1 MNDSFSCRSA
11 KAEVTEVPAGITRR
25 AALSAF
31 AAALATVGLT
41 SLSES
46 AYAAAKTYNICKTT
60 DVRVGSARMFSI
72 GGRSI
77 VITQPRRGVFRA
89 FAAECTHQ
97 GATLSKRPGNVRT
110 SGSVMICP
118 EHGARFDTTSG
129 EAKGG
134 PTTQA
139 LGKIKITVSGTQVR
153 VSF

>member
-1 MNDSFSCRSA
+1 MNESFNCHAA
-11 KAEVTEVPAGITRR
+11 KPEVTEVRAGVSRR
-25 AALSAF
+25 AALSAI

-41 SLSES
+41 TLSES

-77 VITQPRRGVFRA
+77 VVTQPKRGVFRA
-89 FAAECTHQ
+89 FSAECTHE
-97 GATLSKRPGNVRT
+97 GVTLSRRPGNVRT

-129 EAKGG
+129 AAKGG
-134 PTTQA
+134 PTTRA
-139 LGKIKITVSGTQVR
+139 LAKIQLTVEKNQVR
-153 VSF
+153 VTF

>member
-1 MNDSFSCRSA
+1 MDNCQPA
-11 KAEVTEVPAGITRR
+11 KAQVTEVPAGITRR
-25 AALSAF
+25 AALTAF

-60 DVRVGSARMFSI
+60 DVRPGSARMFSI

-77 VITQPRRGVFRA
+77 VVTQPKRGVFRA

-97 GATLSKRPGNVRT
+97 GATLARRPGTVRT
-110 SGSVMICP
+110 NGGVMICP

-129 EAKGG
+129 AAKGG
-134 PTTQA
+134 PTSTA
-139 LGKIKITVSGTQVR
+139 LSKIRLTVSGTQVR

>member
-1 MNDSFSCRSA
+1 MDNCQPA
-11 KAEVTEVPAGITRR
+11 KAKVTAVPAGITRR
-25 AALSAF
+25 AALTAF

-60 DVRVGSARMFSI
+60 DVRPGSARMFSI

-77 VITQPRRGVFRA
+77 VVTQPKRGVFRA

-97 GATLSKRPGNVRT
+97 GATLARKPGTVRT
-110 SGSVMICP
+110 NGAVMICP
-118 EHGARFDTTSG
+118 AHGARFDTTSG
-129 EAKGG
+129 AAKGG
-134 PTTQA
+134 PTSKS
-139 LGKIKITVSGTQVR
+139 LRKIKLTVSGTQVR

>member
-1 MNDSFSCRSA
+1 MNDSFNCRSA
-11 KAEVTEVPAGITRR
+11 KAEVTEIPAGITRR

-31 AAALATVGLT
+31 AAALAAVGLT

-77 VITQPRRGVFRA
+77 VITQPKRGVFRA

-139 LGKIKITVSGTQVR
+139 LDKIKITVSGTQVR

>member
-1 MNDSFSCRSA
+1 MNDSFNCRSSQ
-11 KAEVTEVPAGITRR
+11 AEVTEVSAGVTRR

-77 VITQPRRGVFRA
+77 VVTQPKRGVFRA

-97 GATLSKRPGNVRT
+97 GATLSKRPGTVRT
-110 SGSVMICP
+110 IGSVMICP
-118 EHGARFDTTSG
+118 EHGARFNTTSG
-129 EAKGG
+129 AAKGG
-134 PTTQA
+134 PTSRA
-139 LGKIKITVSGTQVR
+139 LGKIKLTVVKTQVR

>member
-1 MNDSFSCRSA
+1 MDNCQPA
-11 KAEVTEVPAGITRR
+11 KAQVTALPAGITRR
-25 AALSAF
+25 AALTAF

-60 DVRVGSARMFSI
+60 DIRVGSARMFSI

-77 VITQPRRGVFRA
+77 VVTQPKRGVFRA

-97 GATLSKRPGNVRT
+97 GATLSRRPGSVRT

-139 LGKIKITVSGTQVR
+139 LGKIKLTVSGTQVR

>member
-1 MNDSFSCRSA
+1 MDNCQPTRA
-11 KAEVTEVPAGITRR
+11 QVTEVPAGITRR
-25 AALSAF
+25 AALTAF

-60 DVRVGSARMFSI
+60 DVRPGSARMFSI

-77 VITQPRRGVFRA
+77 VVTQPKRGVFRA

-97 GATLSKRPGNVRT
+97 GATLARKPGTVRT
-110 SGSVMICP
+110 NGGVMICP
-118 EHGARFDTTSG
+118 AHGATFDTTSG
-129 EAKGG
+129 AAKGG
-134 PTTQA
+134 PASQA
-139 LGKIKITVSGTQVR
+139 LGKIKLTVSGTQVR